1 MLLQVLPHLQLATSW
16 TPSFSPP
23 QSVPFSQPV
32 FIQATHLHYRN
43 LFILNCIH
51 TEKAQMYTSMK
62 HWLLRQKGW
71 DPAAL
76 GSSCQQL
83 NQKQS
88 RPRSWNSTGTPLLTT
103 PSASSKG
110 QLSGAS
116 DLQDFWLE
124 QSQHSEGLFCAGN
137 LFGCRNEEDKSSKGS
152 GTWLL
157 IVSIEAWEL
166 RWFFLIERD

>member
-1 MLLQVLPHLQLATSW
+1 MPLQVLPYLQLATSW

-23 QSVPFSQPV
+23 HPAPLSQAV

-43 LFILNCIH
+43 LLLLNCIH
-51 TEKAQMYTSMK
+51 TQKVRMYTSLK

-71 DPAAL
+71 DPAAWES
-76 GSSCQQL
+76 GCQQL
-83 NQKQS
+83 NQKDS
-88 RPRSWNSTGTPLLTT
+88 RPEIWYFTGTPPLTT

-124 QSQHSEGLFCAGN
+124 QSQSCEGLFCAGN
-137 LFGCRNEEDKSSKGS
+137 VFVCGNEGEDKGSKGS
-152 GTWLL
+152 ST
-157 IVSIEAWEL
+157 
-166 RWFFLIERD
+166 